1 MGKSISDMSLRDLR
15 DKANF
20 LKKTLV
26 ILVCFIVLLIMWM
39 VYQMAT
45 GGKVLFG
52 AMLPLIVAIF
62 LGALPSFLGL
72 ASIKKEVEKRIGERE
87 QRAQSKTQ

>member
-1 MGKSISDMSLRDLR
+1 
-15 DKANF
+15 
-20 LKKTLV
+20 
-26 ILVCFIVLLIMWM
+26 
-39 VYQMAT
+39 MAT